1 MPPLDDPTSSSTEP
15 DYYAAL
21 GLTPAASA
29 EDVRRAY
36 HRLAKLW
43 HPDRFMHAPESLRA
57 RAGRRMRMLTAAN
70 AVLGNAESRREYDAR
85 RGLGADADA
94 RHGAVPLVFHRD
106 GGAWAGPLGFGAATP
121 RSAMGQ
127 RGTADG
133 GNLFFALLAGFV
145 VLLVLINTLRGGV
158 GQGSDVLAFGAVLL
172 LLIAVVWAL
181 SQPSGGATGQPR
193 PGWMDA
199 DPPTPPED
207 RVPHASADD
216 APRTDFERIV
226 DDALANVPERFQP
239 YLENVVVRVEQ
250 EPSAED
256 LEAVGVR
263 EGGLLLGLYHGVNLP
278 QQHAFGYAPEEITIY
293 QRPIEEY
300 CAGDPERI
308 RHQVLATVLHELAH
322 HFGLEHEDMPAWVK
336 E

>member
-1 MPPLDDPTSSSTEP
+1 MTHDPAPSEP
-15 DYYAAL
+15 DFYAAL

-57 RAGRRMRMLTAAN
+57 RAERRMRMLTAAN
-70 AVLGNAESRREYDAR
+70 AVLGNEEARREYDAR

-94 RHGAVPLVFHRD
+94 RHGAVPLVFHQD
-106 GGAWAGPLGFGAATP
+106 AGMWAGPMGFGAATSG
-121 RSAMGQ
+121 RSMGR
-127 RGTADG
+127 RGTPDG
-133 GNLFFALLAGFV
+133 GNVFFALLAGFV
-145 VLLVLINTLRGGV
+145 GLIVLLTALRGV
-158 GQGSDVLAFGAVLL
+158 GEQNAGMLAFGTAVLL
-172 LLIAVVWAL
+172 LVVVVWAL

-193 PGWMDA
+193 PGFMDA
-199 DPPTPPED
+199 DPATPAED
-207 RVPHASADD
+207 RMAHAGADD
-216 APRTDFERIV
+216 APRTDFERMV

-239 YLENVVVRVEQ
+239 YLENVAVVVEQ

-263 EGGLLLGLYHGVNLP
+263 EGGLLLGLYHGTNLTH
-278 QQHAFGYAPEEITIY
+278 QHMYGAYAPEEITIY
-293 QRPIEEY
+293 QGPIERY
-300 CAGDPERI
+300 CHGDPEHI

-322 HFGLEHEDMPAWVK
+322 HFGLDHEDMPAWVK